1 MRKSAPVHL
10 RLIAVIGALTLALG
24 AGNLFAGERT
34 GFWQPR
40 AASED
45 TPVVLELFTS
55 EERPSRPPADEL
67 LSRIGALTPGVI
79 PLAYHVDYWDSLGW
93 SDPFSSSQWTMR
105 QVEYVRAMQPSGS
118 YTPQI
123 VINGR
128 WQCVGS
134 DPNLLTRAIATARA
148 TPPPGVV
155 TVRAIPPAA
164 GSHKL
169 NVSVSAHIVRTAGD
183 KSLIVVVAIDG
194 ERPDGQDRRW
204 WRKQRPSDQV
214 RQRYGEKNN
223 SCVRTAPG
231 GRLRAGERTQ
241 RRPRSVDGN
250 STIWAWRH
258 SSRTRLRWRSMA
270 APRNTR
276 SSKPKSD
283 RLTAGRGARRYFD
296 RHRLSSWVRAPRPG
310 CRTR

>member
-1 MRKSAPVHL
+1 MIS
-10 RLIAVIGALTLALG
+10 ALTLALG
-24 AGNLFAGERT
+24 AGALFAGERT

-45 TPVVLELFTS
+45 TPVLLELFTS
-55 EERPSRPPADEL
+55 EGCSSCPPADEL

-105 QVEYVRAMQPSGS
+105 QVEYVRAMQLSGS

-155 TVRAIPPAA
+155 TVRAMPPAA
-164 GSHKL
+164 GAHKL
-169 NVSVSAHIVRTAGD
+169 YVSVSAHIVRTAGD
-183 KSLIVVVAIDG
+183 KSLIVVVAIYENGLMAKIDG
-194 ERPDGQDRRW
+194 GENSGHRIRYDYTVRKIIPAFELRPAAGSALENELSIDLDPSWKLDHLGVAAFIQDETSLAIDGGAAQYPIV
-204 WRKQRPSDQV
+204 KT
-214 RQRYGEKNN
+214 KN
-223 SCVRTAPG
+223 
-231 GRLRAGERTQ
+231 
-241 RRPRSVDGN
+241 
-250 STIWAWRH
+250 
-258 SSRTRLRWRSMA
+258 
-270 APRNTR
+270 
-276 SSKPKSD
+276 
-283 RLTAGRGARRYFD
+283 
-296 RHRLSSWVRAPRPG
+296 
-310 CRTR
+310 

>member
-10 RLIAVIGALTLALG
+10 RLIAVIGALVLALG

-55 EERPSRPPADEL
+55 EGCSSCPPADEL

-105 QVEYVRAMQPSGS
+105 QVEYVRAMQLSGS

-155 TVRAIPPAA
+155 TVRAMPPAA

-183 KSLIVVVAIDG
+183 KSLIVVVAIYENGLMAKIDG
-194 ERPDGQDRRW
+194 GENSGHRIRYDYTVRKIIPAFELRP
-204 WRKQRPSDQV
+204 
-214 RQRYGEKNN
+214 
-223 SCVRTAPG
+223 A
-231 GRLRAGERTQ
+231 AGSALENEL
-241 RRPRSVDGN
+241 SVDLDPSWKLDHLGV
-250 STIWAWRH
+250 
-258 SSRTRLRWRSMA
+258 A
-270 APRNTR
+270 AFIQDET
-276 SSKPKSD
+276 SLAID
-283 RLTAGRGARRYFD
+283 GGAAQYPI
-296 RHRLSSWVRAPRPG
+296 VK
-310 CRTR
+310 TKN

>member
-10 RLIAVIGALTLALG
+10 RLIAMIGAFTLALG
-24 AGNLFAGERT
+24 AGTLFAGERT

-55 EERPSRPPADEL
+55 EGCSSCPPADEL

-105 QVEYVRAMQPSGS
+105 QVEYVRAMQLSGS

-134 DPNLLTRAIATARA
+134 DPNRLARAIATARA
-148 TPPPGVV
+148 APPPGVV
-155 TVRAIPPAA
+155 TVRAMPPAA

-169 NVSVSAHIVRTAGD
+169 YVSVSAHIVRTAGD
-183 KSLIVVVAIDG
+183 KSLIVVVAISENGLMARIDG
-194 ERPDGQDRRW
+194 GENSGHRIRYDYTVRKIIPAFELRP
-204 WRKQRPSDQV
+204 
-214 RQRYGEKNN
+214 
-223 SCVRTAPG
+223 A
-231 GRLRAGERTQ
+231 AGSALENEL
-241 RRPRSVDGN
+241 SVDLDPSWKLDHLGV
-250 STIWAWRH
+250 
-258 SSRTRLRWRSMA
+258 A
-270 APRNTR
+270 AFIQDET
-276 SSKPKSD
+276 SLAID
-283 RLTAGRGARRYFD
+283 GGAAQYPI
-296 RHRLSSWVRAPRPG
+296 VK
-310 CRTR
+310 TKN

>member
-10 RLIAVIGALTLALG
+10 RLIAVIGALALALG

-34 GFWQPR
+34 RFWQPR

-55 EERPSRPPADEL
+55 EGCSSCPPADEL

-105 QVEYVRAMQPSGS
+105 QVEYVRAMQLSGS

-155 TVRAIPPAA
+155 TVRAMPPAA

-169 NVSVSAHIVRTAGD
+169 NVSVSAHIMRTAGD
-183 KSLIVVVAIDG
+183 KSLIVVVAIYENGLMAKIDG
-194 ERPDGQDRRW
+194 GENSGHRIRYDYTVRKIIPAFELRP
-204 WRKQRPSDQV
+204 
-214 RQRYGEKNN
+214 
-223 SCVRTAPG
+223 A
-231 GRLRAGERTQ
+231 AGSALENEL
-241 RRPRSVDGN
+241 SVDLDPSWKLDHLGV
-250 STIWAWRH
+250 
-258 SSRTRLRWRSMA
+258 A
-270 APRNTR
+270 AFIQDET
-276 SSKPKSD
+276 SLVID
-283 RLTAGRGARRYFD
+283 GGAAQYPI
-296 RHRLSSWVRAPRPG
+296 VK
-310 CRTR
+310 TKN

>member
-55 EERPSRPPADEL
+55 EGCSSCPPADEL

-105 QVEYVRAMQPSGS
+105 QVEYVRAMQLSGS
-118 YTPQI
+118 YTPQL

-155 TVRAIPPAA
+155 TVRAMPPAA

-183 KSLIVVVAIDG
+183 KSLIVVVAIYENGLMAKIDG
-194 ERPDGQDRRW
+194 GENSGHRIRYDYTVRKIIPAFELRP
-204 WRKQRPSDQV
+204 
-214 RQRYGEKNN
+214 
-223 SCVRTAPG
+223 A
-231 GRLRAGERTQ
+231 AGSALENEL
-241 RRPRSVDGN
+241 SVDLDPSWKLDHLGV
-250 STIWAWRH
+250 
-258 SSRTRLRWRSMA
+258 A
-270 APRNTR
+270 AFIQDET
-276 SSKPKSD
+276 SLAID
-283 RLTAGRGARRYFD
+283 GGAAQYPI
-296 RHRLSSWVRAPRPG
+296 VK
-310 CRTR
+310 TKN

>member
-55 EERPSRPPADEL
+55 EGCSSCPPADEL

-105 QVEYVRAMQPSGS
+105 QVEYVRAMQLSGS

-155 TVRAIPPAA
+155 TVRAMPPAA

-183 KSLIVVVAIDG
+183 KSLIVVVAIYENGLMAKIDG
-194 ERPDGQDRRW
+194 GENSGHRIRYDYTVRKIIPAFELRP
-204 WRKQRPSDQV
+204 
-214 RQRYGEKNN
+214 
-223 SCVRTAPG
+223 A
-231 GRLRAGERTQ
+231 AGSALENEL
-241 RRPRSVDGN
+241 SVDLDPSWKLDHLGV
-250 STIWAWRH
+250 
-258 SSRTRLRWRSMA
+258 A
-270 APRNTR
+270 AFIQDET
-276 SSKPKSD
+276 SLAID
-283 RLTAGRGARRYFD
+283 GGAAQYP
-296 RHRLSSWVRAPRPG
+296 VVK
-310 CRTR
+310 TKN

>member
-10 RLIAVIGALTLALG
+10 RLIAVIGALALALG

-55 EERPSRPPADEL
+55 EGCSSCPPADEL

-105 QVEYVRAMQPSGS
+105 QVEYVRAMQLSGS

-155 TVRAIPPAA
+155 TVRAMPPAA

-169 NVSVSAHIVRTAGD
+169 NVSVSAHIMRTAGD
-183 KSLIVVVAIDG
+183 KSLIVVVAIYENGLMAKIDG
-194 ERPDGQDRRW
+194 GENSGHRIRYDYTVRKIIPAFELRP
-204 WRKQRPSDQV
+204 
-214 RQRYGEKNN
+214 
-223 SCVRTAPG
+223 A
-231 GRLRAGERTQ
+231 AGSALENEL
-241 RRPRSVDGN
+241 SVDLDPSWKLDHLGV
-250 STIWAWRH
+250 
-258 SSRTRLRWRSMA
+258 A
-270 APRNTR
+270 AFIQDET
-276 SSKPKSD
+276 SLAID
-283 RLTAGRGARRYFD
+283 GGAAQYPI
-296 RHRLSSWVRAPRPG
+296 VK
-310 CRTR
+310 TKN